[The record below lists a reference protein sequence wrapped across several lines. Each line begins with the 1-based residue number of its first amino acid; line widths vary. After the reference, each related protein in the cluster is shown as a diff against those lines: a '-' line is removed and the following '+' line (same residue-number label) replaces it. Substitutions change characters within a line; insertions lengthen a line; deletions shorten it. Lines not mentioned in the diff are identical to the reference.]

1 MLSPSSLPDV
11 SVSNVV
17 YHLVIA
23 GTGLRNWH
31 FLLVLTAL
39 PPDASTIPWSC
50 GEMGEVSSPLK
61 LRKGGDALGPRQCV
75 LNLRASPGPIVSRWG
90 PPTLACN
97 DGSQGVQVC
106 VLEWSERSHG
116 RGEETAGCQS
126 FAHGET
132 QCEGTH
138 CPTGGTFSQQRRT
151 RRVLSIHRP
160 KTLKCCCSQRRPT
173 RRQITALPGGKL
185 Q

>member
-23 GTGLRNWH
+23 GTGLRNWR

-90 PPTLACN
+90 PPTLARN

-106 VLEWSERSHG
+106 VLEWGERSHG
-116 RGEETAGCQS
+116 RGEEGGHSQS
-126 FAHGET
+126 
-132 QCEGTH
+132 
-138 CPTGGTFSQQRRT
+138 
-151 RRVLSIHRP
+151 RP
-160 KTLKCCCSQRRPT
+160 QGAR
-173 RRQITALPGGKL
+173 ALPTVRHSAKEHTVPREVPSPNSGGHGGSSAFTGQKP
-185 Q
+185 